1 MIWWTKKSQKFVEIF
16 AIAYSFLYSRLPLR
30 RNKVEK
36 HWWKKQ
42 QQASQKRLLSEVIK
56 LVLKDLSSFMSNEF
70 HSATS
75 NMTVLALDLDVV
87 LLRTHTVDEHGGERV
102 EGESMI

>member
-1 MIWWTKKSQKFVEIF
+1 MKK
-16 AIAYSFLYSRLPLR
+16 AT
-30 RNKVEK
+30 
-36 HWWKKQ
+36 
-42 QQASQKRLLSEVIK
+42 ASLTKRLLSEVVE

-75 NMTVLALDLDVV
+75 NMTVLASDLDVV
-87 LLRTHTVDEHGGERV
+87 LLRTHTVDEHWGERV